1 MAANV
6 TVAFNPTFIKESSS
20 IIRIQCKTDT
30 TMETVFGKLANKVN
44 LDKNYLVKFFE
55 FYYEGK
61 KINIEKTPT
70 IKSLI
75 GENNSPSSPNIDI
88 NINRILGIMKC
99 NKCNGNN
106 SIIKIENYLLHF
118 YECCGNREHE
128 EYKLLENYEKTQSI
142 DYNINCSKCKEGEKK
157 TNFEQ
162 YYKCLNCS
170 KLQKSSKY
178 YCNSHIKHADKGNHK
193 TVKYEEKSYYC
204 PVHFNHFVSYC
215 TKCNTNLCDQCIK
228 DKSHEKN
235 TIQNLSEMIPNE
247 GSTQNIEKELTK
259 IKEKISV
266 LKIKVDKIK
275 EMMDGAVKIME
286 KYCEIEEDIIQKYN
300 KYNNNTNINNIN
312 INNTNNN
319 NTKLLNYQVVRT
331 IENLVDSNRTITNDL
346 DFLLSDKDE
355 KDDWK
360 KKCDKLIGIYKA
372 DRSYYEKGNTNTVNN
387 NENKQNKTIKEDNSI
402 NGNNQNNS
410 LEGTNKAGRSNNK
423 QKSNIKK

>member
-1 MAANV
+1 
-6 TVAFNPTFIKESSS
+6 
-20 IIRIQCKTDT
+20 
-30 TMETVFGKLANKVN
+30 
-44 LDKNYLVKFFE
+44 
-55 FYYEGK
+55 
-61 KINIEKTPT
+61 
-70 IKSLI
+70 
-75 GENNSPSSPNIDI
+75 
-88 NINRILGIMKC
+88 MKC
-99 NKCNGNN
+99 SKCNGNN

-142 DYNINCSKCKEGEKK
+142 DYNINCPKCKEEEKK

-178 YCNSHIKHADKGNHK
+178 YCNSHNIKHVDESNHK

-204 PVHFNHFVSYC
+204 PVHFNNFVKYC
-215 TKCNTNLCDQCIK
+215 TDCNTNLCDQCIN
-228 DKSHEKN
+228 DKSHEKH
-235 TIQNLSEMIPNE
+235 TIKNLSEIIPND
-247 GSTQNIEKELTK
+247 GSTKNIEKELTK
-259 IKEKISV
+259 IKEKISN
-266 LKIKVDKIK
+266 LKVIVDKIK
-275 EMMDGAVKIME
+275 EMMDEAVKIME

-346 DFLLSDKDE
+346 DFLLSDKNE
-355 KDDWK
+355 NDDWK
-360 KKCDKLIGIYKA
+360 KKCDKLIDIYKA
-372 DRSYYEKGNTNTVNN
+372 DRAFYEKGNTNTVNN